1 LNRRNGYT
9 VMDDSSITARAYDVL
24 RAEIISCRLK
34 PGARLNMT
42 SLQTTHSL
50 SQAAIREALSRLTSE
65 NLVEIERHQGFRVKS
80 ISKNGFQNLTEA
92 SIVVEVPCLR
102 ASIESG
108 DLEWELRLVSSYHRA
123 VRTLEQVFSG
133 KESIDAYSRERLA
146 FYEAVLS
153 ACTNDWLL
161 WTWRMLYAQ
170 TMRYRHMFMPL
181 AAFEI
186 DHNTHHRS
194 FLDAALAR
202 DTDLAIDIAT
212 ENYQRIS
219 TYIDKKMVDIK

>member
-1 LNRRNGYT
+1 
-9 VMDDSSITARAYDVL
+9 V
-24 RAEIISCRLK
+24 
-34 PGARLNMT
+34 
-42 SLQTTHSL
+42 
-50 SQAAIREALSRLTSE
+50 
-65 NLVEIERHQGFRVKS
+65 ERHHGFRVKP
-80 ISKNGFQNLTEA
+80 ISKTGFQNLTEA
-92 SIVVEVPCLR
+92 SIAVEVPCLR
-102 ASIESG
+102 ASINSG
-108 DLEWELRLVSSYHRA
+108 DLEWELRLVSTYHRA

-181 AAFEI
+181 AAFEV

-194 FLDAALAR
+194 FLDAVLAR
-202 DTDLAIDIAT
+202 DTDMAVDIAT
-212 ENYQRIS
+212 ENYQRIAA
-219 TYIDKKMVDIK
+219 YIDSKMAETN